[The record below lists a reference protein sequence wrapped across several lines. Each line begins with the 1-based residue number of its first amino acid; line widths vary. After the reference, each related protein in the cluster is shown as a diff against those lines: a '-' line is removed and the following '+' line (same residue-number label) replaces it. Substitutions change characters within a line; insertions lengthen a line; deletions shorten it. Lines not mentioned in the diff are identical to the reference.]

1 VKILFV
7 HSLADARAGGGAEV
21 TLWTLV
27 RSLREA
33 GHECVVLSTAP
44 DAGLTSVTRAGVKVW
59 YAGIKNF
66 YWPFHQN
73 RPGPLKRALWHAV
86 DMYNPLMSR
95 VLCEVIGRETPDVIS
110 LHNLPGWSAAVWRA
124 VRRCQIPSV
133 QVLHDYYAICAK
145 SSMFRRS
152 GNCRSQCATC
162 RMLRL
167 PHRKLSRNVSAVVG
181 VSRYILDRHRQLR
194 YFQNVGIQ
202 RVIRNVRA
210 RETLGIDEQTGGAR
224 KPGVFRVGYIG
235 RLDPNKGVGL
245 LLEVFQRMQLPNAEL
260 WIAGTGPDAYT
271 KELRKRAKGSAA
283 RFCGYMSPSTF
294 YPEIDVVVVPSL
306 WNDNLPGVVFE
317 ALAFG
322 KPLVGS
328 RRGGIP
334 EMIVDGKNGRL
345 FDPENPRE
353 LEAAIG
359 ELASNAELRAEMAE
373 EARQSAR
380 PYLDVDAWVK
390 AYEAIYEQV
399 VAAPES
405 SVRMH
410 ADI

>member
-1 VKILFV
+1 
-7 HSLADARAGGGAEV
+7 
-21 TLWTLV
+21 
-27 RSLREA
+27 
-33 GHECVVLSTAP
+33 
-44 DAGLTSVTRAGVKVW
+44 
-59 YAGIKNF
+59 
-66 YWPFHQN
+66 
-73 RPGPLKRALWHAV
+73 
-86 DMYNPLMSR
+86 
-95 VLCEVIGRETPDVIS
+95 
-110 LHNLPGWSAAVWRA
+110 
-124 VRRCQIPSV
+124 
-133 QVLHDYYAICAK
+133 
-145 SSMFRRS
+145 
-152 GNCRSQCATC
+152 
-162 RMLRL
+162 MLRL

-359 ELASNAELRAEMAE
+359 ELASNAELRAEMTE